1 MFDKVCYPWR
11 IDPRDRSLGRIRKTD
26 RKKYLFISVAAAV
39 LLCSASLSEAA
50 EVGTVYATIGS
61 LDLLA
66 SGPHHLDIGFGLA
79 NINRPHRLRGAG
91 KVELRV
97 GNKIA
102 FVGPAVGLFIT
113 NEGFS
118 YGYAGIYA
126 DLRYG
131 RFLLTPLVAAGVCHE
146 GDGIDLGGPLEF
158 RESLEIA
165 YRLGERLRA
174 GAALA
179 HISNGNIY
187 ENNPGQND
195 LLLTIAVGF

>member
-1 MFDKVCYPWR
+1 M
-11 IDPRDRSLGRIRKTD
+11 G
-26 RKKYLFISVAAAV
+26 KKL
-39 LLCSASLSEAA
+39 
-50 EVGTVYATIGS
+50 
-61 LDLLA
+61 
-66 SGPHHLDIGFGLA
+66 
-79 NINRPHRLRGAG
+79 
-91 KVELRV
+91 
-97 GNKIA
+97 A
-102 FVGPAVGLFIT
+102 FVGPVVGIFL
-113 NEGFS
+113 NNNGFS

-126 DLRYG
+126 DFGYG
-131 RFLLTPLVAAGVCHE
+131 RFVLTPLVAAGVCHQ
-146 GDGIDLGGPLEF
+146 GDGVDIGGTFEF